1 MKRIFSILA
10 AALVLFG
17 AVSCKNKKD
26 EPSAPKF
33 TITVTDI
40 MPTAALANVT
50 PSDNTKEYLVSWAK
64 AEQVDGY
71 ATPKAFA
78 ETLVNTYKAMY
89 QNYAF
94 LKTAQIIK
102 SGKGEQPMTNL
113 TPNTV
118 YKVVISE
125 IKDEDL
131 TIGEVATFTFTT
143 EPWFTITVTDVTAT
157 KATINVVPFDNT
169 MEYLVSWAKAEQV
182 DGYATPK
189 LFAETLVN
197 TYKAMYQNY
206 AFLKTAHIIKSGK
219 GEQQVPNLTPNTVY
233 KVVISEIKD
242 EDLTIGEVE
251 TATFTTLAE

>member
-40 MPTAALANVT
+40 MPTAALAHVT

-78 ETLVNTYKAMY
+78 EALVKTYKATF
-89 QNYAF
+89 QNYQF
-94 LKTAQIIK
+94 LKSAQLIK
-102 SGKGEQPMTNL
+102 SGKGEQQITDL
-113 TPNTV
+113 TSNTV

-157 KATINVVPFDNT
+157 TATINVVPFDNT
-169 MEYLVSWAKAEQV
+169 MEYLISWAKAEQV
-182 DGYATPK
+182 DGYDTPK
-189 LFAETLVN
+189 LYAEALVN
-197 TYKAMYQNY
+197 TYKATFQNY
-206 AFLKTAHIIKSGK
+206 AFLKAGRIIQSGE
-219 GEQQVPNLTPNTVY
+219 GILQVPNLTSNTAY
-233 KVVISEIKD
+233 KVVISEIED